1 MLSGLLKGRRK
12 LWLALGAMTL
22 AGLLLGG
29 ATFAAFRA
37 TTSNSS
43 NSFASAADF
52 EAPTIV
58 RSTVKKTTGYSAGRI
73 KQNQA
78 YYAYA
83 QVTDGGNPSSGIS
96 TVTANLAV
104 ASNVISAG
112 KTAVT
117 MCTTGG
123 PWTVAGLSYNYRTT
137 DGTCAAGTSL
147 TSDNPLTAGSKN
159 YTITGTDVA
168 GNSSGAQTYS
178 VTVDNTAPTASD
190 VDTTNGGSIVGR
202 PEQNDT
208 IAYTFSEAMDPDS
221 LLTGWDGASAANVV
235 VRFDNNAAC
244 TGGSTDR
251 VTIYDSTNATQLNF
265 GCVKF
270 TGNFVTASR
279 TFGASG
285 TASSMVM
292 SGSVVTITLGTQ
304 SGAGAT
310 SAASQT
316 DTWVPS
322 ASAFDLAGNAM
333 STTSA
338 SRTEV
343 AW

>member
-1 MLSGLLKGRRK
+1 MPRGTRK
-12 LWLALGAMTL
+12 LWLGLAVLALASLL
-22 AGLLLGG
+22 AGG

-37 TTSNSS
+37 TTTNTGNSY
-43 NSFASAADF
+43 ASAADF

-58 RSTVKKTTGYSAGRI
+58 RATIKKTTGYSAGKI

-83 QVTDGGNPSSGIS
+83 QVTDGGNPASGVS

-104 ASNVISAG
+104 ASNVISTG
-112 KTAVT
+112 KTSVT

-123 PWTVAGLSYNYRTT
+123 PWTVAGQTYNYRTT
-137 DGTCAAGTSL
+137 NGTCAAGTSL
-147 TSDNPLTAGSKN
+147 TSDNPLTAGSKT
-159 YTITGTDVA
+159 YSITATDVA
-168 GNSSGAQTYS
+168 TNANTQNYS
-178 VTVDNTAPTASD
+178 ATVDNTAPTASNITA
-190 VDTTNGGSIVGR
+190 VNGSTIVGR
-202 PEQNDT
+202 PQQNDT
-208 IAYTFSEAMDPDS
+208 ITYTFSEAMDPDS
-221 LLTGWDGASAANVV
+221 LLTGWDGSGSQNVV

-244 TGGSTDR
+244 TGGAADR
-251 VTIYDSTNATQLNF
+251 VTIYNSTNTTQLNF

-270 TGNFVTASR
+270 SGNFVTANR

-292 SGSVVTITLGTQ
+292 SGNSVTITLGTQ
-304 SGAGAT
+304 SGAGST

-316 DTWVPS
+316 DTWLPS
-322 ASAFDLAGNAM
+322 ASAFDQAGNAM
-333 STTSA
+333 STTTDTT
-338 SRTEV
+338 TEV